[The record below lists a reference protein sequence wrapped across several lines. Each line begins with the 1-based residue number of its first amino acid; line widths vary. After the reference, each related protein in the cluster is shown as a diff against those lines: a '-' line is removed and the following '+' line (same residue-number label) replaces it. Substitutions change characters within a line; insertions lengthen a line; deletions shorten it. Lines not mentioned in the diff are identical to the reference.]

1 MRPFA
6 SPLSRA
12 QPRSPTTYGSV
23 FSEPPATSQIVEA
36 RVATQRSPPMRY
48 RARGTAV
55 PNECGSVAERA
66 DARFSGLCPYVR
78 ASETVQGFGH
88 LVVGYV
94 AV

>member
-1 MRPFA
+1 
-6 SPLSRA
+6 
-12 QPRSPTTYGSV
+12 
-23 FSEPPATSQIVEA
+23 
-36 RVATQRSPPMRY
+36 MRY